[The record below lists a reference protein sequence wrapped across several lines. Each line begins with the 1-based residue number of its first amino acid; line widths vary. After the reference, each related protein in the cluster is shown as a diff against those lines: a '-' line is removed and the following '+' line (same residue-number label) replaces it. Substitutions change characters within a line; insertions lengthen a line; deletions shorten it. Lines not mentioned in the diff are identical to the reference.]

1 MSLDPAELIF
11 SQPAATTGE
20 LVFGD
25 EGGGPVD
32 PNCYVSW
39 SLDVEVGFS
48 SLVVRAGFGVEFA
61 VPVGDVTPQFEGAYV
76 SDTARP
82 MTAQQRNRYQDGLP
96 AAGFVEQHWQDTLA
110 QPAYQ
115 SVRYQDGAAMARD
128 VVDGWQDAIRMRNE
142 AQSRYQDGA
151 PVRRDAQQRFQDATR
166 MRAEAHLRDQQ
177 ALKVRRYAQAR
188 FQDALRRRAA
198 QVVRFQDGLALVHE
212 FHGGFHSGRT
222 STYGWW
228 SRYQDAVPPNAGPRP
243 PTPPEPGNPCYTP
256 DPALVFVEP
265 LTNGNGELIFVCENH
280 EGPGPEPGATIIV
293 PVREV
298 YVVLNTHTLRRVDGN
313 VLLPTFGM
321 TLSLDVGSWTWSFSA
336 SLPIAAFDD
345 VRPASDG
352 TPVEVE
358 ATING
363 VPYRWLVENRSRDRR
378 FGDTRFTIGGRG
390 LLARLGEPFSP
401 FLNFG
406 NEFARTGQQLM
417 ADALSFN
424 GVPLDWDIDWQIEDW
439 NQPGGLWTKQG
450 TYMDAL
456 TEIAEAVG
464 AYIQPTP
471 ATQGLRVLAQYPA
484 LPRDWGTLTPDLELP
499 DGAVTVES
507 TGWAQKPRYNR
518 VYVSGANGGVQGR
531 VTLAGTDGLNLAP
544 DVVSPLIGD
553 AVAARMRGQRVL
565 GETGHI
571 ATYGLRTAVGIR
583 DEDDNPI
590 GIIPPGR
597 FIRYIENG
605 VPKIGL
611 SRAVQVDIDPV
622 EAWQTIQVEVHED
635 VEPV

>member
-11 SQPAATTGE
+11 SQPPNTTGE

-25 EGGGPVD
+25 DDGSGGSD
-32 PNCYVSW
+32 SAYIAW
-39 SLDVEVGFS
+39 SLDVEVSFS
-48 SLVVRAGFGVEFA
+48 GLTVRAGFGVSFA
-61 VPVGDVTPQFEGAYV
+61 VPVADVLPSFEGAYV

-82 MTAQQRNRYQDGLP
+82 LTAQQRSRFQDALPQYGEVAQRYQDTRPLP
-96 AAGFVEQHWQDTLA
+96 HYLGSRWQDADPLARESTLGWQDA
-110 QPAYQ
+110 IRLRDATQ
-115 SVRYQDGAAMARD
+115 VRYQDGAPLRND
-128 VVDGWQDAIRMRNE
+128 VEGGYQDAIRMRNAAHNRFQQGLPLRRQTEVRFQE
-142 AQSRYQDGA
+142 ALRQRAARAVRYQDGILL
-151 PVRRDAQQRFQDATR
+151 VRD
-166 MRAEAHLRDQQ
+166 
-177 ALKVRRYAQAR
+177 
-188 FQDALRRRAA
+188 
-198 QVVRFQDGLALVHE
+198 
-212 FHGGFHSGRT
+212 FHGGFQSGHPV
-222 STYGWW
+222 TYGWW
-228 SRYQDAVPPNAGPRP
+228 SRYQEAIVPGAGPYVPVPPQP
-243 PTPPEPGNPCYTP
+243 NPCYTP
-256 DPALVFVEP
+256 SPALVFVEP
-265 LTNGNGELIFVCENH
+265 MADGSGELIFVCENH
-280 EGPGPEPGATIIV
+280 DGPGPEPGATVIV

-313 VLLPTFGM
+313 ILLPTFGM
-321 TLSLDVGSWTWSFSA
+321 SLSLDVGSWTWSFNA

-352 TPVEVE
+352 TPVELE

-378 FGDTRFTIGGRG
+378 FGDTRFTISGRG
-390 LLARLGEPFSP
+390 LLARLGDPFSP

-406 NEFARTGQQLM
+406 NENARTGQQLM

-450 TYMDAL
+450 TYIDAL

-464 AYIQPTP
+464 AYIQPTN

-484 LPRDWGTLTPDLELP
+484 LPRDWSTLTPDLELP

-518 VYVSGANGGVQGR
+518 VYVSGANGGVVGR
-531 VTLAGTDGLNLAP
+531 VTLAGTDGANQAP

-605 VPKIGL
+605 MPKIGL
-611 SRAVQVDIDPV
+611 SRAVQVDVDPV

-635 VEPV
+635 VESV